1 MKGKTRALV
10 LLMLGDFYIF
20 PTNYE
25 NERRNN
31 YKNKMNTWIIETN
44 IKKTLHTNAR
54 THRHTHKHTHT
65 HKPGILEAGEG
76 AELLVWEPELSE
88 TELLPTNS
96 EEQWKFSQSLLLSTA
111 SSYST
116 ITQTIECF

>member
-1 MKGKTRALV
+1 
-10 LLMLGDFYIF
+10 
-20 PTNYE
+20 
-25 NERRNN
+25 
-31 YKNKMNTWIIETN
+31 MNSWIIETN
-44 IKKTLHTNAR
+44 IKRNFTYKR
-54 THRHTHKHTHT
+54 THTQTNTQAQT

>member
-1 MKGKTRALV
+1 
-10 LLMLGDFYIF
+10 MLGDFYIF

-31 YKNKMNTWIIETN
+31 YKNKMNSWIIETN
-44 IKKTLHTNAR
+44 IKRNSTYKR
-54 THRHTHKHTHT
+54 THSQTHTQAQTQTQT

-116 ITQTIECF
+116 ITQTRECF